1 MNTTEELIKMGCSIT
16 ETLTAHASVIG
27 ALIEKIKLQDRKIR
41 RTNFI
46 IFVGGALSFV
56 AIKGLGARVAE
67 LEKEKR

>member
-1 MNTTEELIKMGCSIT
+1 MNTTEELIKMGYSIT

-46 IFVGGALSFV
+46 IFVGGVLSFV
-56 AIKGLGARVAE
+56 AIKGLGTRVDA

>member
-1 MNTTEELIKMGCSIT
+1 MNTTEELIKMGYSIT

-27 ALIEKIKLQDRKIR
+27 ALIEKSKLQDRKLR

-56 AIKGLGARVAE
+56 AIKGLSARVDE